1 MERALARAGRCTPC
15 DRSRADSDAA
25 VPVRGECPTDDQAW
39 TPMKRL
45 ASVVEQA
52 PPEETTM
59 AEDGASVC
67 SPALY
72 CVARLKFL
80 LTSGTHC

>member
-1 MERALARAGRCTPC
+1 
-15 DRSRADSDAA
+15 
-25 VPVRGECPTDDQAW
+25 
-39 TPMKRL
+39 MKRL

-72 CVARLKFL
+72 CVARLKSL